1 MFMDDLTSPRSVA
14 MFQERGI
21 KIDIVFQKAKSHK
34 NGDSMESGILEMGD
48 EYAVLIV
55 ARCTLGVD
63 DIREHIERMD
73 AFKRFFP
80 EYSDRKI
87 VGAVAGIVIN
97 ENVDKFADR
106 QGLFV
111 IGQSGDTV
119 AILNDE
125 SFKPKTW

>member
-1 MFMDDLTSPRSVA
+1 
-14 MFQERGI
+14 
-21 KIDIVFQKAKSHK
+21 DILGVNSEYVVLIEAKS
-34 NGDSMESGILEMGD
+34 
-48 EYAVLIV
+48 
-55 ARCTLGVD
+55 TLGVD
-63 DIREHIERMD
+63 DIRGHIGRMD
-73 AFKRFFP
+73 VFKRFFP

-125 SFKPKTW
+125 SFKPTAW